1 MTRSTNNRNTPKR
14 RAGTAGTGRRDHL
27 LDVRVRRS
35 TAKRQRRR
43 RVLGTVVGVTFWI
56 ALAVGAVFGF
66 NTVVNKFFLQ
76 NPEYNLRVVDAEL
89 DDLMS
94 RDEAMRMAG
103 LSLGTNIFR
112 VDLAAAEHAFQ
123 QIDQIENVTI
133 QRDWPDK
140 ITIKLTKRIPIAWLA
155 RADASN
161 LAADHTLLLDANGH
175 TMKPYRI
182 EPDYWR
188 LPVIYASDPDLIQQ
202 GDILAV
208 ADLQA
213 ALDLLAAR
221 AKRPGSLLEISSID
235 ITKGYAL
242 DVIDADKAHFIFA
255 PQDAGAQLDRL
266 EKLLVN
272 CRDNNRQLESVN
284 LIPKKYTPVRF
295 QLVAAAGVKPVD
307 DRTTEDSH

>member
-1 MTRSTNNRNTPKR
+1 MTR
-14 RAGTAGTGRRDHL
+14 TAGSRTAKNRRPGKTGSGREHL

-35 TAKRQRRR
+35 TAKRQRRH
-43 RVLGTVVGVTFWI
+43 RVLRT
-56 ALAVGAVFGF
+56 VFGVILWVGLAAGAIF
-66 NTVVNKFFLQ
+66 GFQAIVNKFFLQ
-76 NPEYNLRVVDAEL
+76 NPEYSLRVVDADL

-94 RDEAMRMAG
+94 RDEAMRLAG
-103 LSLGTNIFR
+103 ITLGKNIFQ
-112 VDLAAAEHAFQ
+112 VDLGAAEQALQ

-140 ITIKLTKRIPIAWLA
+140 ITIKLTKRVPIAWLA
-155 RADASN
+155 RSDAGN
-161 LAADHTLLLDANGH
+161 LAADRTLLLDAKGH

-188 LPVIYASDPDLIQQ
+188 LPVIYTPDPGLIQQ

-213 ALDLLAAR
+213 ALDLLAER
-221 AKRPGSLLEISSID
+221 AKRHDSLLDISSID

-242 DVIDADKAHFIFA
+242 EVIDADKAHFTSA
-255 PQDAGAQLDRL
+255 PQDPGPQLDRL
-266 EKLLVN
+266 QKLLVN
-272 CRDNNRQLESVN
+272 CRDNNRQIESVN

-295 QLVAAAGVKPVD
+295 QLVAAAESKPAE
-307 DRTTEDSH
+307 DRNTEDSH

>member
-1 MTRSTNNRNTPKR
+1 MTR
-14 RAGTAGTGRRDHL
+14 TAGSRTAKNRRPGKSGSGREHL

-35 TAKRQRRR
+35 TAKRQRKNRAL
-43 RVLGTVVGVTFWI
+43 RVVFGATLWVG
-56 ALAVGAVFGF
+56 LAAGAVFGF
-66 NTVVNKFFLQ
+66 HAIVDKFFLR
-76 NPEYNLRVVDAEL
+76 NPEYNLRLVDAQL

-94 RDEAMRMAG
+94 RDEAMNLTG
-103 LSLGTNIFR
+103 ITLGKNIFQI
-112 VDLAAAEHAFQ
+112 DLGAAEHALQ
-123 QIDQIENVTI
+123 QIDQIENVAI

-140 ITIKLTKRIPIAWLA
+140 ITIKLTKRVPIAWLA
-155 RADASN
+155 RSDSGN
-161 LAADHTLLLDANGH
+161 LATDHTLLLDAKGH

-188 LPVIYASDPDLIQQ
+188 LPVIYAPDTALIQQ

-221 AKRPGSLLEISSID
+221 TERADSLLEISSID

-242 DVIDADKAHFIFA
+242 DVIATDKAHFTFA
-255 PQDAGAQLDRL
+255 PQDPAGQLDRL
-266 EKLLVN
+266 QKLLVN
-272 CRDNNRQLESVN
+272 CRDNNRQIESVN

-295 QLVAAAGVKPVD
+295 QLVAAAGAKPIE
-307 DRTTEDSH
+307 DRNMEDSH